1 MAGRQ
6 QKWSLI
12 VLTTGMQSLMEEINH
27 PPLPLSTIFLFVGFG
42 FYLSIDFFVIAQI

>member
-12 VLTTGMQSLMEEINH
+12 VLTTGM
-27 PPLPLSTIFLFVGFG
+27 LPSIMTKERLIIPFAPCTIPFAPCTM
-42 FYLSIDFFVIAQI
+42 FFVAFAFPQ